1 MEALVSSTKLSLILK
16 LVNQVRRPKRP
27 QNFPHPSNTTV
38 ACAGGRKSWMIT
50 RTNLQFRSVN
60 RFTLELARSWK
71 NQYWIINSLQKNEAI
86 FCAFTL
92 LTDFETNVILNIK
105 EERCFNGSSNEPQK
119 SCYGRVYWRGFVILA
134 QAKQLRTYPSP
145 NPKLII
151 TCYRVREG
159 VSRQFLK
166 YWHCSFT
173 RHSSE
178 EAHGIFD
185 LTLPLYTSW
194 ELQSFEKLS
203 RHLPV

>member
-1 MEALVSSTKLSLILK
+1 MQRIISPPCWLPSCAVSFCTFAKEYATFWRCYLWKVLAWLSWKPSTKFSLILK

-27 QNFPHPSNTTV
+27 QNFPQPSNTTV

-86 FCAFTL
+86 FYAFTL
-92 LTDFETNVILNIK
+92 LKDFKTNVILNIK

-134 QAKQLRTYPSP
+134 
-145 NPKLII
+145 
-151 TCYRVREG
+151 
-159 VSRQFLK
+159 
-166 YWHCSFT
+166 
-173 RHSSE
+173 
-178 EAHGIFD
+178 
-185 LTLPLYTSW
+185 
-194 ELQSFEKLS
+194 
-203 RHLPV
+203 